1 MKTSFSII
9 GLDRSGISVALA
21 LAQRE
26 KDAAAIGWDSDPQK
40 IKAAQSWNAFSALPT
55 KLEEAT
61 KSVDLLLINQ
71 PLNLVQET
79 FNQIKKWV
87 RKDTLIIYFS
97 SLPATVAVWAKQ
109 ALPDSVHF
117 IALTPSLNPKY
128 LDDPDEQTPHADL
141 FEHSRMFISHPAEL
155 PASIVQIADEVAR
168 LLGAEP
174 CYAALEE
181 VNGLQAITQQLPAIS
196 TLVLMDEVLHE
207 PGWRDAS
214 QLAGA
219 ELVRALQRLDAI
231 DPGNLSQI
239 LIANQENCSRVINN
253 LQNSLSV
260 LASLLMAK
268 DNQKLQEKLS
278 QLQAAYEDF
287 LKKRKSTSL
296 VKGSVLERN

>member
-9 GLDRSGISVALA
+9 GLDRIGISVSLA
-21 LAQRE
+21 LAQRV
-26 KDAAAIGWDSDPQK
+26 KDATAIGWDNDPQK
-40 IKAAQSWNAFSALPT
+40 IKTAQSWNAFSALPS
-55 KLEEAT
+55 KLEEAV

-79 FNQIKKWV
+79 FNQIKRWV
-87 RKDTLIIYFS
+87 RKDTIIIYFS
-97 SLPATVAVWAKQ
+97 SLPATAAVWAKKD
-109 ALPDSVHF
+109 LPDSAHF
-117 IALTPSLNPKY
+117 IALTPSINPKY

-155 PASIVQIADEVAR
+155 PAGAVQIADEVVR

-181 VNGLQAITQQLPAIS
+181 VNGLQAITHQLPAIS
-196 TLVLMDEVLHE
+196 AIALMDEVWHE

-214 QLAGA
+214 QLAGV
-219 ELVRALQRLDAI
+219 ELVKALQQLDSI
-231 DPGNLSQI
+231 DPQNLSQI
-239 LIANQENCSRVINN
+239 LIANRENCSRVINN

-260 LASLLMAK
+260 LDSLLMAK
-268 DNQKLQEKLS
+268 DSQKLQERLS

-287 LKKRKSTSL
+287 LKKRKSTPL
-296 VKGSVLERN
+296 VKGSILERN